1 MTLRQQLIRSQTA
14 RVRAAALCP
23 SVCLLQVGVLSKQLD
38 ESSWFS
44 VWKLPSTY
52 STLCRNEIRVSSKGT
67 SRSGTL
73 SQTKDLEN
81 FASEY
86 QSVCVIK
93 LSRVTHWDQSAS
105 IKLFLKYFDLESTQ
119 LIARTHVMY

>member
-1 MTLRQQLIRSQTA
+1 MNRAGFRCGSFLRPILHC
-14 RVRAAALCP
+14 VEMKFGY
-23 SVCLLQVGVLSKQLD
+23 LQ
-38 ESSWFS
+38 
-44 VWKLPSTY
+44 
-52 STLCRNEIRVSSKGT
+52 KGT

-119 LIARTHVMY
+119 LIARTHVKY